1 MRSKSNQ
8 RRRGAAIVE
17 MAVCLPI
24 LMVFVLGI
32 IEFGQGYLAKHLL
45 ANACRM
51 GARMSIVDGATNS
64 AVEAKVKQFFADSL
78 RGDPDDLVVTF
89 EVETTK
95 GVVGTDISL
104 ATTGD
109 ICTVSTTISYDN
121 VALISGGFL
130 DGLSLQN
137 ECTMEHE

>member
-8 RRRGAAIVE
+8 QRRGAAIIE

-51 GARMSIVDGATNS
+51 GARMAIVDGATNA
-64 AVEAKVKQFFADSL
+64 AVETKVKQFFADSL
-78 RGDPDDLVVTF
+78 RGDPENVVVTF
-89 EVETTK
+89 EVAKTDGTD
-95 GVVGTDISL
+95 GTDISS

-109 ICTVSTTISYDN
+109 ICTVTASITFDS

-130 DGLSLQN
+130 NGLSLQS